1 MVRMS
6 GRARYNNNGA
16 SNFGGR
22 YMNRY
27 GTSSPNYSQGFY
39 QQSRTFGSKCFRCGE
54 SHRKEDCMKPKMLK
68 DDEGEFV
75 RVTMTKKQWE
85 KLEVWMEDERLREKL
100 RKEQE
105 EKERMDRMRIEVEKE
120 RRDRGRQI
128 DRRREND
135 GWYEDFDGRKER
147 LMEDRERR
155 RSDERVRRVEGEL
168 AVMKEKQD
176 GLFEMMR
183 RLADGQERMLARTE
197 NKGSVRCDDNATDG
211 SVSMTGVVRERV
223 SESRREGDGEKSNEG
238 DGRLSRSQVEKE
250 RSKKE
255 RMMSLNVKD
264 VRVEYV
270 PEWARKN
277 IDGLADLEKED
288 DAVLESDMAKQT
300 DEFLREMNRRWN
312 RAKDQMGGKKREVSN
327 VERQIAN
334 VLDSCVNEGLW
345 AQVLVNTV
353 DGCGLKIEGE
363 RNAQNMARALAVYY
377 L

>member
-1 MVRMS
+1 
-6 GRARYNNNGA
+6 
-16 SNFGGR
+16 
-22 YMNRY
+22 
-27 GTSSPNYSQGFY
+27 
-39 QQSRTFGSKCFRCGE
+39 
-54 SHRKEDCMKPKMLK
+54 MKPKMLK

-105 EKERMDRMRIEVEKE
+105 EKERMDRMRREVEKE

-128 DRRREND
+128 DSRRECD
-135 GWYEDFDGRKER
+135 AWYEERDGRNER
-147 LMEDRERR
+147 NQENDERR
-155 RSDERVRRVEGEL
+155 RSEERVRRVEGEL

-176 GLFEMMR
+176 GLFEMMK

-197 NKGSVRCDDNATDG
+197 GKGDVQCDDDEAER
-211 SVSMTGVVRERV
+211 SVSMRSQMRSRV
-223 SESRREGDGEKSNEG
+223 SGSGREEDGEKSSGGN
-238 DGRLSRSQVEKE
+238 GRVSRLQME
-250 RSKKE
+250 REVSKKE
-255 RMMSLNVKD
+255 KLMSLNVRD

-277 IDGLADLEKED
+277 IDGLADVERESVD
-288 DAVLESDMAKQT
+288 VLESDMAKQT
-300 DEFLREMNRRWN
+300 DEFLSEINKRWN
-312 RAKDQMGGKKREVSN
+312 RAKDQMGDKKREVSN

-334 VLDSCVNEGLW
+334 VLDSCVNEKLW

-353 DGCGLKIEGE
+353 DGCRLKIEGE
-363 RNAQNMARALAVYY
+363 RNAQNMTRALAVYY

>member
-1 MVRMS
+1 
-6 GRARYNNNGA
+6 
-16 SNFGGR
+16 
-22 YMNRY
+22 
-27 GTSSPNYSQGFY
+27 
-39 QQSRTFGSKCFRCGE
+39 
-54 SHRKEDCMKPKMLK
+54 MKPKMLK

-128 DRRREND
+128 DRRRENG
-135 GWYEDFDGRKER
+135 GWYEDFDSRKEGS
-147 LMEDRERR
+147 MEDRERR
-155 RSDERVRRVEGEL
+155 RSEERVRRVEGEL
-168 AVMKEKQD
+168 AVMKERQD
-176 GLFEMMR
+176 GLFEMMK

-197 NKGSVRCDDNATDG
+197 NKGGVRCDDSATDRN
-211 SVSMTGVVRERV
+211 VSMRGMMFDRV
-223 SESRREGDGEKSNEG
+223 SESRREGEGEKNSEG
-238 DGRLSRSQVEKE
+238 EGRLSRSQVEKE
-250 RSKKE
+250 LSKKE
-255 RMMSLNVKD
+255 KLMGLNVKD

-277 IDGLADLEKED
+277 IDGLADVEKEAD
-288 DAVLESDMAKQT
+288 VVLQSDMAKQT

-334 VLDSCVNEGLW
+334 VLDSCVDEGLW

-353 DGCGLKIEGE
+353 DGCRLRIEGE